1 MNLNKVVSIDKINSL
16 IMKEKLKGKKI
27 IQCHGVFDFFHL
39 GHLKYLKHAKEY
51 GDFLVVSLTS
61 DKYVGKGFNRP
72 YYKQEQRLEL
82 LSSIELVD
90 LIVVSDSHN
99 AEKVIERIRPNFY
112 VKGPDYSKNENDI
125 TGNIYKEIKLVKKFG
140 GEIIYTNDE
149 TFSSSN
155 LLNKYFNNLSEGQKK
170 YQNNIKKKY
179 KYLDIKKAIDKIER
193 IKILAIGETIF
204 DQYVFS
210 ESIGKSGKEPHL
222 VIKDIKTETYPGGI
236 IAIAKHLETFTK
248 NISIVS
254 VLGDNKK
261 DLSFVIKNLKS
272 NTKFDFIKKEN
283 SPTIIKKRFIDK
295 LTNHKLI
302 GVYSINDRKLNSREE
317 KSLQKKIFKNIQKN
331 TLIIISD
338 YGHGFI
344 SKKLANKICI
354 KSNNVFL
361 NAQLNASNV
370 GYHTLRNYHNFNS
383 LVINES
389 ELRHE
394 FKDRNS
400 DVRKLIIKLSKI
412 LKVKNIL
419 VTRGANGAIS
429 YNLKSKKFYEAP
441 AFASKVI
448 DKVGAGDTL
457 LAIYSACVFSKLNT
471 EISLFISSIAAALS
485 VESIGNSK
493 SINRLTL
500 LKIIEYFLK

>member
-317 KSLQKKIFKNIQKN
+317 KN
-331 TLIIISD
+331 
-338 YGHGFI
+338 
-344 SKKLANKICI
+344 
-354 KSNNVFL
+354 
-361 NAQLNASNV
+361 
-370 GYHTLRNYHNFNS
+370 
-383 LVINES
+383 
-389 ELRHE
+389 
-394 FKDRNS
+394 
-400 DVRKLIIKLSKI
+400 
-412 LKVKNIL
+412 
-419 VTRGANGAIS
+419 
-429 YNLKSKKFYEAP
+429 
-441 AFASKVI
+441 
-448 DKVGAGDTL
+448 
-457 LAIYSACVFSKLNT
+457 
-471 EISLFISSIAAALS
+471 
-485 VESIGNSK
+485 
-493 SINRLTL
+493 
-500 LKIIEYFLK
+500 